1 MGSVAAPTRPVV
13 ADTHILIWYLQGEPR
28 LSDVAVAA
36 LDSATAVG
44 DPIFISA
51 ASVVELRYLL
61 EKGGI
66 DEGDYR
72 RYCLVLET
80 SGGIFEVAPMDLGVA
95 AAVELVPRDSVSDPF
110 DRMIGATA
118 MALGLPL
125 VTADRK
131 LRRLSAL
138 ETIW

>member
-1 MGSVAAPTRPVV
+1 MGSVTVPTRPVV
-13 ADTHILIWYLQGEPR
+13 ADTHILVWYLQAEPR
-28 LSDVAVAA
+28 LSDAARVALNDATVA
-36 LDSATAVG
+36 G

-51 ASVVELRYLL
+51 ASVVELRYLF

-72 RYCLVLET
+72 SYCLTLEK
-80 SGGIFEVAPMDLGVA
+80 SGGIFEVAPMDMGVA
-95 AAVELVPRDSVSDPF
+95 AAVESVPRDCVPDPF

-118 MALGLPL
+118 VALGLPL